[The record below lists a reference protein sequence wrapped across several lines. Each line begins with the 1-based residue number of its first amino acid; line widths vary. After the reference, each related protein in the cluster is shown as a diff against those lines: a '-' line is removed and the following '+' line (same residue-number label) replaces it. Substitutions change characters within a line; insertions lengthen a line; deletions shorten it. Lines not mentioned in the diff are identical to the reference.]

1 MTKPK
6 LLLIGWDSADWKII
20 SPLMDRGE
28 MPMLRRI
35 VEGGVSGNLRTLE
48 PVLSPMLWTSIAT
61 GRRAFDH
68 GVLGFTEVDALTQRV
83 QPVTASTRKCPAL
96 WNMLAAQDLKCH
108 VLGWFATHGEEIP
121 GGGVVSNLFPAPT
134 AKPGEEWPP
143 APRGTIW
150 PEANAE
156 LMNDLRVSPEDVDGE
171 VISLF
176 CPRYAEVDTTEDH
189 RLNHL
194 RIHLAEAFSMQ
205 AATCWTL
212 ENAEWDFV
220 AVYFRA
226 IDEIA
231 HHFMPYHPP
240 RLGGVPQRDFD
251 LYSDVMNSTYRLHD
265 LMLARLIALAPPDT
279 HVMLVSDHGFHSD
292 HLRPK
297 FVPKVP
303 AGITV
308 WHRDHG
314 IFAAAGPK
322 FARDQLIH
330 GAGLL
335 DIAPSVLQLFGL
347 PVPENME
354 GRVLPDAFHEPQTV
368 TRTEESPVNLATRSS
383 QLSDAENQ
391 ALIEQFAA
399 LGYMEKPTGD
409 PNRDAA
415 STERENRWSLARA
428 LMDGGRVIDA
438 LPLLEDLY
446 NEMPER
452 TDFAQML
459 ARCQMRVGLLD
470 EARET
475 MDAVLETAS
484 NAEVAALMRAQ
495 MALEH
500 RDATS
505 ALEWL
510 GKASGAQLNKDP
522 RYWRQ
527 LGLVQIQL
535 RRWEEASAACTK
547 LLEID
552 PNDAL
557 AHLGLAI
564 CHLHQQRPEQAI
576 QSARQATALDFHLPR
591 AHFILARAHLRLR
604 DLPAAENAV
613 RTALQITPAFPQAL
627 QSLAAICRST
637 NRWEESTDL
646 QSARLALLAAR
657 EQQAERLEK
666 LRTEVA
672 TRARFSAEK
681 KAAAAAPSL
690 PAPESS
696 PKDIL
701 IVTGLPRSGTSLMMQ
716 MLHAGGHPVL
726 TDDKRAAD
734 ANNEHGYFE
743 WEDIKQLPRNPGVI
757 AQADGKAVKV
767 VTPLL
772 PHLPRGHRY
781 KIIFM
786 RRPLEEIARSQ
797 HVMRFQQQGNT
808 ADLET
813 NVVPLLQKHLDST
826 FDLLRQASNVRMLEV
841 DYPALVRDP
850 QAGANRIADF
860 LGDERVPQRQAMPKV
875 VKPQLHRQRSA

>member
-61 GRRAFDH
+61 GRRAYDH

-83 QPVTASTRKCPAL
+83 QPVTASTRQCPAL

-134 AKPGEEWPP
+134 ARPGEDWPP

-205 AATCWTL
+205 ATTCWTL

-240 RLGGVPQRDFD
+240 RLGGVPQRDFE

-265 LMLARLIALAPPDT
+265 LMLTRLIALAPPET
-279 HVMLVSDHGFHSD
+279 HIMLVSDHGFHSD

-297 FVPKVP
+297 LVPKVP

-322 FARDQLIH
+322 FANDKLIH

-335 DIAPSVLQLFGL
+335 DIAPTVLQLFGL
-347 PVPENME
+347 PVPNKME
-354 GRVLPDAFHEPQTV
+354 GRVLLDAFHEPQTV
-368 TRTEESPVNLATRSS
+368 TRTEDSLANHATRSS
-383 QLSDAENQ
+383 QLSDAESQ

-415 STERENRWSLARA
+415 STDRENRWSLGRA

-438 LPLLEDLY
+438 LPVLEELY
-446 NEMPER
+446 TEVPER

-459 ARCQMRVGLLD
+459 ARCQMRLGLLN
-470 EARET
+470 EAQET

-484 NAEVAALMRAQ
+484 NVEVAALMRAQ
-495 MALEH
+495 MALER

-510 GKASGAQLNKDP
+510 GKASGARLNNDP

-535 RRWEEASAACTK
+535 RRWDEASAACMK

-576 QSARQATALDFHLPR
+576 ESARQATALDFHLPR

-604 DLPAAENAV
+604 DFPAAESAV
-613 RTALQITPAFPQAL
+613 RTALQITPGFPLAL
-627 QSLAAICRST
+627 QLLAAICRST
-637 NRWEESTDL
+637 QRWEESTDL
-646 QSARLALLAAR
+646 QAARLALLAAR
-657 EQQAERLEK
+657 AQRAEPLEQLRAE
-666 LRTEVA
+666 A
-672 TRARFSAEK
+672 AARARLRAEK
-681 KAAAAAPSL
+681 KALPSSTSV
-690 PAPESS
+690 PAQESS

-743 WEDIKQLPRNPGVI
+743 WEDIKQLPRNPGLI

-808 ADLET
+808 ADLEA
-813 NVVPLLQKHLDST
+813 NVIPLLQKHLDTT
-826 FDLLRQASNVRMLEV
+826 FDILRQAPGIKVLEV

-850 QAGANRIADF
+850 QAGADRIAEF
-860 LGDERVPQRQAMPKV
+860 LGNERVPQREAMHGV
-875 VKPQLHRQRSA
+875 VKPQLHRQRSS